1 MTMKVMKLLMLTL
14 LLAATAYAQRGVF
27 TGITWNIGFPTEETA
42 QYIDAT
48 SYRGFGIDIRSFS
61 SPDVSFGGNFSWNI
75 FDELLRNKTALLESG
90 AITGTQVRYI
100 NSMPLLLNV
109 SYYPGEK
116 RRGELR
122 LVLGLNAGT
131 YYIRQRLDIGVVSL
145 ENSNWHLGVAPEAG
159 LWFPIGRE
167 TFLIAMVR
175 YNYAFD
181 SGTWLGGDP
190 NNDYSYWGLNI
201 GIGSIQ
207 GWLF

>member
-1 MTMKVMKLLMLTL
+1 MTMKVTKLLMLVFL
-14 LLAATAYAQRGVF
+14 LSATAYAQRGVF
-27 TGITWNIGFPTEETA
+27 TGLTWNVGIPNQEMG
-42 QYIDAT
+42 QYIGKT

-61 SPDVSFGGNFSWNI
+61 SPSFSFGGNFSWNI
-75 FDELLRNKTALLESG
+75 FDELLRGETAVLENG

-145 ENSNWHLGVAPEAG
+145 ENSNWHLGVAPEVG

-167 TFLIAMVR
+167 TFLTATVR

-181 SGTWLGGDP
+181 AGTRLGGDP
-190 NNDYSYWGLNI
+190 NNDYSYWGINL
-201 GIGSIQ
+201 GLGSIQ
-207 GWLF
+207 GWLY